1 MSNANYVGRVG
12 GLAVALGVGFAI
24 ASTPGTAWA
33 DDAANPGATS
43 APAQNAAPDAAG
55 TKKPGAKA
63 GKTKRPPG
71 KAGSEKQRA
80 NKPEPAAADGPAK
93 TQTTAKTVTGS
104 TKKPAPRAIQADV
117 ETTPVPS
124 PRTVAATAVTTSAVT
139 STPTATS
146 TPAATNGAV
155 SLMSASTLDSSAT
168 GGPAAPDFSPVAA
181 VLAAW
186 GTRPRVETQT
196 KAAAVTSTSQPVA
209 ATAAQPVVATAAQP
223 VPTAA
228 QPVPTAATT
237 TVPSPWLNYSKSI
250 SVGTNPTAEVM
261 GADGRLYVANT
272 GSNTVSVIN
281 TTTGKRIDAN
291 PSWFSQDISV
301 GTAPSALALSPDGTR
316 LYVANSGSGTVSVI
330 NTVGYKR
337 IDANPSTTS
346 KDITVGTTPS
356 ALTVGADGR
365 IYVAN
370 KGSNSVSVID
380 PTTYSVTGTVGVGTQ
395 PTALALGTGKV
406 YVANQGSST
415 VSVIDTSTL
424 GVTSVAVGTP
434 PSALALGTGGKLY
447 VASQTGG
454 TLSTIDTATNTVT
467 PGAITVGPSPSSV
480 AVSADGSVAYVA
492 NGNDTVSVINTTTS
506 AVVSTVRFD
515 TDATGA
521 HAVAVAPGGAVYVT
535 DATDRTVRVLVQPSL
550 IATSVTK
557 IGSVGVSGVGSTLLS
572 NDGTRALVITG
583 PSPISTTS
591 TTRVAVIDT
600 ATGKQVGSTVS
611 IAGKPVV
618 PAFSADGTRVVITAA
633 GPTATQLAVIDL
645 ATGKQ
650 TGTTLTLPG
659 AVGVQ
664 LLSAD
669 GSRAL
674 TTTYGSGTTQVAV
687 LNTLTGAQ
695 TGTTVSVTGNQLE
708 APVLNADRTRALI
721 TTSRPIWETPDTTR
735 VAVLDTTIGTQLG
748 TTVEIAG
755 NELAPP
761 VLNADGS
768 RAAITNQIGD
778 FASGYTTQATVINVA
793 TGAQIGTT
801 QALEGEGISY
811 GAPMFNAAGNRVV
824 FMARTE
830 GPVNTF
836 TTRLTVLDTATGAP
850 VGTGLVVDGD
860 GARELSADRTHI
872 LVTTTSTD
880 PVTEVTTTNL
890 ATVDLATGNQV
901 GDVTLPGA
909 WHSLLMTPDGSRAV
923 TIAGNNTGT
932 QVAVIDTLTGAQTG
946 TTLNL
951 AGEEFGSRLI
961 SVDGSRALIVTNVY
975 NGATSVNTARLTVLD
990 TTTGTQVGSTV
1001 ALIGFLNGVQYSP
1014 DTDRVV
1020 AMTIS
1025 SNFNTTG
1032 VPTSQV
1038 AVLDTTTGFQVGNT
1052 LTLKPD
1058 NGYLVLSAGGTRAV
1072 VSTGSQFVVINTA
1085 NGTQVGGALTGVGS
1099 NPLLTADGSRALTT
1113 AVSYNFWTRTYTTTA
1128 RVLKIV

>member
-1 MSNANYVGRVG
+1 MSNATYVGRVG

-43 APAQNAAPDAAG
+43 APAQNAAPETAG
-55 TKKPGAKA
+55 TTKPAAKA
-63 GKTKRPPG
+63 GKNKRPPG
-71 KAGSEKQRA
+71 KASSEKQRA
-80 NKPEPAAADGPAK
+80 TKPAPTAADSPAK

-104 TKKPAPRAIQADV
+104 TKKPTPRALKGDV
-117 ETTPVPS
+117 ETTSAPA
-124 PRTVAATAVTTSAVT
+124 PRAVAATAVATSAVT
-139 STPTATS
+139 PSVTATPTGTS
-146 TPAATNGAV
+146 GAV
-155 SLMSASTLDSSAT
+155 SVMSAATLDSSAS
-168 GGPAAPDFSPVAA
+168 GGPVAPGFAPVAA

-186 GTRPRVETQT
+186 GTRTRIEAPT
-196 KAAAVTSTSQPVA
+196 KPAAVTSTSQPVA
-209 ATAAQPVVATAAQP
+209 ATAAQPVVATAA
-223 VPTAA
+223 TAA

-237 TVPSPWLNYSKSI
+237 NVPAPWLNYSKSI
-250 SVGTNPTAEVM
+250 SVGTNPGAEVV
-261 GADGRLYVANT
+261 GGDGRLYVANT

-301 GTAPSALALSPDGTR
+301 GTAPTALALSPDGTR

-337 IDANPSTTS
+337 IDADPSTSS
-346 KDITVGTTPS
+346 KDITVGTAPS
-356 ALTVGADGR
+356 ALTVGGDGR
-365 IYVAN
+365 LYVAN
-370 KGSNSVSVID
+370 KGSGTVSVVD
-380 PTTYSVTGTVGVGTQ
+380 PTTYSVTDTVGVGSQ
-395 PTALALGTGKV
+395 PTALAVGVGKV
-406 YVANQGSST
+406 YVANQGSNT

-424 GVTSVAVGTP
+424 GVTGI
-434 PSALALGTGGKLY
+434 ALGTAPTALAIGTGGELY
-447 VASQTGG
+447 VASQNG
-454 TLSTIDTATNTVT
+454 TLSTIDTATDTVL
-467 PGAITVGPSPSSV
+467 PGAIAVGPAPSSV
-480 AVSADGSVAYVA
+480 AVSADGSIAYVA
-492 NGNDTVSVINTTTS
+492 NGNDTVSVINTATS

-515 TDATGA
+515 TDAAGG
-521 HAVAVAPGGAVYVT
+521 HAVAVVPSGAVYVT

-557 IGSVGVSGVGSTLLS
+557 IGSVGVSGVGSTLLN
-572 NDGTRALVITG
+572 NDGTRALVVTG

-618 PAFSADGTRVVITAA
+618 PTFSADGTRAVITAA
-633 GPTATQLAVIDL
+633 GTTATQLAVIDL
-645 ATGKQ
+645 TTGKQ

-664 LLSAD
+664 LLAAD

-687 LNTLTGAQ
+687 IDTLTGTQ
-695 TGTTVSVTGNQLE
+695 TGTTVSVTGNSLE
-708 APVLNADRTRALI
+708 APVLTADRTRALI

-735 VAVLDTTIGTQLG
+735 VAVLDTTTGTQLG

-761 VLNADGS
+761 VLNADGT

-778 FASGYTTQATVINVA
+778 FASGYTTQATVIDVA
-793 TGAQIGTT
+793 TGAQVGTT
-801 QALEGEGISY
+801 QGLQGEGISY
-811 GAPMFNAAGNRVV
+811 GAPVFNAAGNRVV
-824 FMARTE
+824 FLARTE

-836 TTRLTVLDTATGAP
+836 TTRLAVLDAATGAP
-850 VGTGLVVDGD
+850 VGTGVVVDGD
-860 GARELSADRTHI
+860 GARELSADRTRMVI
-872 LVTTTSTD
+872 TATSTD
-880 PVTEVTTTNL
+880 PVTQVTTTKL
-890 ATVDLATGNQV
+890 ATVDLATGNQI
-901 GDVTLPGA
+901 GDVTLPGT
-909 WHSLLMTPDGSRAV
+909 WHSLLMTPDGGRAV
-923 TIAGNNTGT
+923 TIAGDNAGT
-932 QVAVIDTLTGAQTG
+932 HVAVINTLTGAQTG

-961 SVDGSRALIVTNVY
+961 SVDGSRALITTSVY
-975 NGATSVNTARLTVLD
+975 NGATSVNSERLTVLD
-990 TTTGTQVGSTV
+990 TTTGAQIGNTV
-1001 ALIGFLNGVQYSP
+1001 TLTGFLNGGVQYSA
-1014 DTDRVV
+1014 DTGRAV

-1038 AVLDTTTGFQVGNT
+1038 AVIDTTTGFQLGST

-1058 NGYLVLSAGGTRAV
+1058 NGYLVLSGGGTRAV
-1072 VSTGSQFVVINTA
+1072 VSTGSQLVVINTA
-1085 NGTQVGGALTGVGS
+1085 NGTQVGSALTGVGS

-1113 AVSYNFWTRTYTTTA
+1113 GISYNIWTRTYTTTA

>member
-1 MSNANYVGRVG
+1 MDNAKHVGRVG
-12 GLAVALGVGFAI
+12 GLAVALGVGLAI

-33 DDAANPGATS
+33 DDANAGATS
-43 APAQNAAPDAAG
+43 APAQNAAPEAA
-55 TKKPGAKA
+55 GAKA
-63 GKTKRPPG
+63 GKTKHTPG
-71 KAGSEKQRA
+71 KSSSAKQRGK
-80 NKPEPAAADGPAK
+80 KPEPTAAEDPAK
-93 TQTTAKTVTGS
+93 PQATAVTVTGS
-104 TKKPAPRAIQADV
+104 TTKAVASTLKADV
-117 ETTPVPS
+117 KPTPS
-124 PRTVAATAVTTSAVT
+124 PKPVAATAVATSAVTPAVT
-139 STPTATS
+139 STPAV
-146 TPAATNGAV
+146 TNGAV

-168 GGPAAPDFSPVAA
+168 GGPVTPDFSPVAA

-186 GTRPRVETQT
+186 GTRTRVESQT
-196 KAAAVTSTSQPVA
+196 KPAAVISTSEPVA
-209 ATAAQPVVATAAQP
+209 ATAVQPV

-237 TVPSPWLNYSKSI
+237 NVPSPWLNYSKSI
-250 SVGTNPTAEVM
+250 SVGTNPTAEVV

-281 TTTGKRIDAN
+281 TVTGKRIDAN

-301 GTAPSALALSPDGTR
+301 GTAPTALALSPDGAR

-330 NTVGYKR
+330 NTTGYTR
-337 IDANPSTTS
+337 VDANPSTTS
-346 KDITVGTTPS
+346 KDITVGTAPS
-356 ALTVGADGR
+356 ALAVGADGR
-365 IYVAN
+365 LYVAN
-370 KGSNSVSVID
+370 KGSDSVSVVD
-380 PTTYSVTGTVGVGTQ
+380 PTTFGVTDTIGVGDQ
-395 PTALALGTGKV
+395 PTALALGTGKA
-406 YVANQGSST
+406 YVANQGSNAI
-415 VSVIDTSTL
+415 SVIDTSTL
-424 GVTSVAVGTP
+424 GVTGVAVGSSPT
-434 PSALALGTGGKLY
+434 ALALGAGGKLH
-447 VASQTGG
+447 VASQDG
-454 TLSTIDTATNTVT
+454 TLSTIDTATNSVL
-467 PGAITVGPSPSSV
+467 PGAIAVGPSPSSV

-492 NGNDTVSVINTTTS
+492 NGNDTVSVINTATS

-515 TDATGA
+515 TDATGG
-521 HAVAVAPGGAVYVT
+521 HAVAVAPNGAVYVT

-572 NDGTRALVITG
+572 NDGTRALVVTG

-618 PAFSADGTRVVITAA
+618 PTFSADGTRAVITAT
-633 GPTATQLAVIDL
+633 GTTATQLAVLDL

-687 LNTLTGAQ
+687 INTLTGAQ
-695 TGTTVSVTGNQLE
+695 TGATVSVTGSNLE

-721 TTSRPIWETPDTTR
+721 TTSRPIWEAADTTR
-735 VAVLDTTIGTQLG
+735 VAVLDTTTGTQLG

-768 RAAITNQIGD
+768 HAAITNQIGD
-778 FASGYTTQATVINVA
+778 FASGYTTQATVLNLA
-793 TGAQIGTT
+793 TGAQVGTT
-801 QALEGEGISY
+801 QGLEGEGVSF
-811 GAPMFNAAGNRVV
+811 GAPVFNAAGNRVV

-830 GPVNTF
+830 GPVNSF
-836 TTRLTVLDTATGAP
+836 TTRLAVIDAVTGAP
-850 VGTGLVVDGD
+850 VGSGVAVAGD
-860 GARELSADRTHI
+860 GARDVSADRTRI
-872 LVTTTSTD
+872 LITATSTD
-880 PVTEVTTTNL
+880 PVTQVVSTKL

-901 GDVTLPGA
+901 GDVMLPGT

-946 TTLNL
+946 ITLNL

-990 TTTGTQVGSTV
+990 TTTGAQVGNTRT
-1001 ALIGFLNGVQYSP
+1001 LTGFLNGGVQYSA
-1014 DTDRVV
+1014 DTGRAV
-1020 AMTIS
+1020 ALTIS

-1032 VPTSQV
+1032 VATSQV
-1038 AVLDTTTGFQVGNT
+1038 AVIDTTTGFQLGST

-1058 NGYLVLSAGGTRAV
+1058 NGYLVVSGGGTRAV
-1072 VSTGSQFVVINTA
+1072 VNTGSQFVVINTT

-1113 AVSYNFWTRTYTTTA
+1113 GVSYNIWTRTYTTTT

>member
-1 MSNANYVGRVG
+1 MN
-12 GLAVALGVGFAI
+12 F
-24 ASTPGTAWA
+24 
-33 DDAANPGATS
+33 D
-43 APAQNAAPDAAG
+43 
-55 TKKPGAKA
+55 
-63 GKTKRPPG
+63 
-71 KAGSEKQRA
+71 
-80 NKPEPAAADGPAK
+80 
-93 TQTTAKTVTGS
+93 
-104 TKKPAPRAIQADV
+104 
-117 ETTPVPS
+117 
-124 PRTVAATAVTTSAVT
+124 
-139 STPTATS
+139 
-146 TPAATNGAV
+146 
-155 SLMSASTLDSSAT
+155 
-168 GGPAAPDFSPVAA
+168 
-181 VLAAW
+181 
-186 GTRPRVETQT
+186 
-196 KAAAVTSTSQPVA
+196 TSQIRA
-209 ATAAQPVVATAAQP
+209 
-223 VPTAA
+223 
-228 QPVPTAATT
+228 
-237 TVPSPWLNYSKSI
+237 
-250 SVGTNPTAEVM
+250 
-261 GADGRLYVANT
+261 
-272 GSNTVSVIN
+272 
-281 TTTGKRIDAN
+281 KRQR
-291 PSWFSQDISV
+291 S
-301 GTAPSALALSPDGTR
+301 
-316 LYVANSGSGTVSVI
+316 
-330 NTVGYKR
+330 
-337 IDANPSTTS
+337 
-346 KDITVGTTPS
+346 
-356 ALTVGADGR
+356 
-365 IYVAN
+365 
-370 KGSNSVSVID
+370 
-380 PTTYSVTGTVGVGTQ
+380 
-395 PTALALGTGKV
+395 
-406 YVANQGSST
+406 
-415 VSVIDTSTL
+415 
-424 GVTSVAVGTP
+424 
-434 PSALALGTGGKLY
+434 LY

-454 TLSTIDTATNTVT
+454 TLSTIDTATNTVM
-467 PGAITVGPSPSSV
+467 PGAVTVGPAPGSV

-492 NGNDTVSVINTTTS
+492 NGNDTVSVINTATS

-521 HAVAVAPGGAVYVT
+521 HAVAVAPSGAVYVT

-633 GPTATQLAVIDL
+633 GTTATQLAVIDL

-687 LNTLTGAQ
+687 LDTLTGAQ

-735 VAVLDTTIGTQLG
+735 VAVLDTTTGTQLG

-755 NELAPP
+755 NEVAPP
-761 VLNADGS
+761 ALNTDGS
-768 RAAITNQIGD
+768 RAAISTQIGD

-793 TGAQIGTT
+793 TGAQIGST
-801 QALEGEGISY
+801 QGLEGQAVY
-811 GAPMFNAAGNRVV
+811 GAPVFNATGDRVV

-830 GPVNTF
+830 GPVGTF
-836 TTRLTVLDTATGAP
+836 TTRLTVLDAATGAP
-850 VGTGLVVDGD
+850 VGAGLVVDGD
-860 GARELSADRTHI
+860 GARELSADRTRMVI
-872 LVTTTSTD
+872 TATSTD
-880 PVTEVTTTNL
+880 PVTQVVTTKL

-901 GDVTLPGA
+901 GDVALPGT
-909 WHSLLMTPDGSRAV
+909 WRSMLMTPDGGRAV
-923 TIAGNNTGT
+923 IIGATTLT
-932 QVAVIDTLTGAQTG
+932 HVAVIDTLTGAQTG
-946 TTLNL
+946 TTLDF
-951 AGEEFGSRLI
+951 AGEEFGSRVI
-961 SVDGSRALIVTNVY
+961 SADGSRVLIVTNVY

-990 TTTGTQVGSTV
+990 TTTGAQVGNTL
-1001 ALIGFLNGVQYSP
+1001 ALTGFLNGVQYSP

-1038 AVLDTTTGFQVGNT
+1038 AVLDTTTGLQLGST

-1072 VSTGSQFVVINTA
+1072 VSTGSQFVVINTT

-1113 AVSYNFWTRTYTTTA
+1113 GVSYNFWTRTYTTTA

>member
-1 MSNANYVGRVG
+1 M
-12 GLAVALGVGFAI
+12 
-24 ASTPGTAWA
+24 
-33 DDAANPGATS
+33 
-43 APAQNAAPDAAG
+43 
-55 TKKPGAKA
+55 
-63 GKTKRPPG
+63 
-71 KAGSEKQRA
+71 
-80 NKPEPAAADGPAK
+80 
-93 TQTTAKTVTGS
+93 
-104 TKKPAPRAIQADV
+104 
-117 ETTPVPS
+117 
-124 PRTVAATAVTTSAVT
+124 
-139 STPTATS
+139 
-146 TPAATNGAV
+146 
-155 SLMSASTLDSSAT
+155 
-168 GGPAAPDFSPVAA
+168 
-181 VLAAW
+181 
-186 GTRPRVETQT
+186 
-196 KAAAVTSTSQPVA
+196 
-209 ATAAQPVVATAAQP
+209 
-223 VPTAA
+223 
-228 QPVPTAATT
+228 
-237 TVPSPWLNYSKSI
+237 
-250 SVGTNPTAEVM
+250 GTNPTAEVM

-395 PTALALGTGKV
+395 PTALALGTGKA

-521 HAVAVAPGGAVYVT
+521 HAVAVAPSGAVYVT

-572 NDGTRALVITG
+572 NDGTRTLVITG

-1001 ALIGFLNGVQYSP
+1001 ALTGFLNGGVQYSA
-1014 DTDRVV
+1014 DTGRAV
-1020 AMTIS
+1020 AVTTS

-1032 VPTSQV
+1032 VPTTQV
-1038 AVLDTTTGFQVGNT
+1038 AVIDTTTGFQAGSTIN
-1052 LTLKPD
+1052 LKLE
-1058 NGYLVLSAGGTRAV
+1058 NGYAVLSGGGNRAV
-1072 VSTGSQFVVINTA
+1072 VSAGSQLVVINTA
-1085 NGTQVGGALTGVGS
+1085 NGTQVGGALTGIGS
-1099 NPLLTADGSRALTT
+1099 SPLLTGDGSRALTT
-1113 AVSYNFWTRTYTTTA
+1113 AVSYNFWTRTYTTTS

>member
-1 MSNANYVGRVG
+1 MN
-12 GLAVALGVGFAI
+12 F
-24 ASTPGTAWA
+24 
-33 DDAANPGATS
+33 D
-43 APAQNAAPDAAG
+43 
-55 TKKPGAKA
+55 
-63 GKTKRPPG
+63 
-71 KAGSEKQRA
+71 
-80 NKPEPAAADGPAK
+80 
-93 TQTTAKTVTGS
+93 
-104 TKKPAPRAIQADV
+104 
-117 ETTPVPS
+117 
-124 PRTVAATAVTTSAVT
+124 
-139 STPTATS
+139 
-146 TPAATNGAV
+146 
-155 SLMSASTLDSSAT
+155 
-168 GGPAAPDFSPVAA
+168 
-181 VLAAW
+181 
-186 GTRPRVETQT
+186 
-196 KAAAVTSTSQPVA
+196 TSQIRA
-209 ATAAQPVVATAAQP
+209 
-223 VPTAA
+223 
-228 QPVPTAATT
+228 
-237 TVPSPWLNYSKSI
+237 
-250 SVGTNPTAEVM
+250 
-261 GADGRLYVANT
+261 
-272 GSNTVSVIN
+272 
-281 TTTGKRIDAN
+281 KRQR
-291 PSWFSQDISV
+291 S
-301 GTAPSALALSPDGTR
+301 
-316 LYVANSGSGTVSVI
+316 
-330 NTVGYKR
+330 
-337 IDANPSTTS
+337 
-346 KDITVGTTPS
+346 
-356 ALTVGADGR
+356 
-365 IYVAN
+365 
-370 KGSNSVSVID
+370 
-380 PTTYSVTGTVGVGTQ
+380 
-395 PTALALGTGKV
+395 
-406 YVANQGSST
+406 
-415 VSVIDTSTL
+415 
-424 GVTSVAVGTP
+424 
-434 PSALALGTGGKLY
+434 LY

-454 TLSTIDTATNTVT
+454 TLSTIDTATNTVM
-467 PGAITVGPSPSSV
+467 PGAVTVGPAPGSV

-492 NGNDTVSVINTTTS
+492 NGNDTVSVINTATS

-521 HAVAVAPGGAVYVT
+521 HAVAVAPSGAVYVT

-633 GPTATQLAVIDL
+633 GTTATQLAVIDL

-687 LNTLTGAQ
+687 LDTLTGAQ

-735 VAVLDTTIGTQLG
+735 VAVLDTTTGTQLG

-755 NELAPP
+755 NEVAPP
-761 VLNADGS
+761 ALNADGS

-801 QALEGEGISY
+801 QGLEGQAVY
-811 GAPMFNAAGNRVV
+811 GAPVFNATGDRVV

-830 GPVNTF
+830 GPVGTF
-836 TTRLTVLDTATGAP
+836 TTRLTVLDAATGAP
-850 VGTGLVVDGD
+850 VGAGLVVDGD
-860 GARELSADRTHI
+860 GARELSADRTRMVI
-872 LVTTTSTD
+872 TATSTD
-880 PVTEVTTTNL
+880 PVTQVVTTKL

-901 GDVTLPGA
+901 GDVALPGT
-909 WHSLLMTPDGSRAV
+909 WRSMLMTPDGGRAV
-923 TIAGNNTGT
+923 IIGATTLT
-932 QVAVIDTLTGAQTG
+932 HVAVIDTLTGAQTG
-946 TTLNL
+946 TTLDF
-951 AGEEFGSRLI
+951 AGEEFGSRVI
-961 SVDGSRALIVTNVY
+961 SADGSRVLIVTNVY

-990 TTTGTQVGSTV
+990 TTTGAQVGNTL
-1001 ALIGFLNGVQYSP
+1001 ALTGFLNGVQYSP

-1038 AVLDTTTGFQVGNT
+1038 AVLDTTTGLQLGST

-1072 VSTGSQFVVINTA
+1072 VSTGSQFVVINTT

-1113 AVSYNFWTRTYTTTA
+1113 GVSYNFWTRTYTTTA

>member
-1 MSNANYVGRVG
+1 MSNATYVGRVG

-43 APAQNAAPDAAG
+43 APAQNAAPETAG
-55 TKKPGAKA
+55 ATKPGAKA
-63 GKTKRPPG
+63 GKNKRPPG
-71 KAGSEKQRA
+71 KASSEKQRA
-80 NKPEPAAADGPAK
+80 TKPAPTAADSPAK

-104 TKKPAPRAIQADV
+104 TKKPAPHALKADV
-117 ETTPVPS
+117 ETTSGPA
-124 PRTVAATAVTTSAVT
+124 PRAVAATAVATSAMTASVT
-139 STPTATS
+139 ATPTGTS
-146 TPAATNGAV
+146 GAV
-155 SLMSASTLDSSAT
+155 SVTSAATLDSSAT
-168 GGPAAPDFSPVAA
+168 GGPVAPGFAPVAA

-186 GTRPRVETQT
+186 GTRTRIEAQT
-196 KAAAVTSTSQPVA
+196 KPAAVTSTSQPVA

-228 QPVPTAATT
+228 TT
-237 TVPSPWLNYSKSI
+237 NVPSPWLNYSKSI
-250 SVGTNPTAEVM
+250 SVGTNPGAEVM

-337 IDANPSTTS
+337 IDANPSTSS

-370 KGSNSVSVID
+370 KGSGTVSVVD
-380 PTTYSVTGTVGVGTQ
+380 PTTYTVTDTIGVGSQ

-406 YVANQGSST
+406 YVADQGSNT

-424 GVTSVAVGTP
+424 GVTSITLGTSP
-434 PSALALGTGGKLY
+434 TALALGTGGKLY
-447 VASQTGG
+447 VAGQNS
-454 TLSTIDTATNTVT
+454 TLSTIDTATGTVL
-467 PGAITVGPSPSSV
+467 PGAVAVGPAPSSV
-480 AVSADGSVAYVA
+480 AVSADGSIAYVA
-492 NGNDTVSVINTTTS
+492 NVNDTVSVVNTATS

-515 TDATGA
+515 TDAAGG

-535 DATDRTVRVLVQPSL
+535 DATDRTVRVLVPPSL

-572 NDGTRALVITG
+572 TDGTRALVITG

-633 GPTATQLAVIDL
+633 GTTATQLAVIDL

-687 LNTLTGAQ
+687 LDTLTGAQ

-735 VAVLDTTIGTQLG
+735 VAVLDTTTGTQLG

-801 QALEGEGISY
+801 QGLEGEGISY

-830 GPVNTF
+830 GPVGTF
-836 TTRLTVLDTATGAP
+836 TTRLTVLDAATGAP
-850 VGTGLVVDGD
+850 VGAGLVVDGD
-860 GARELSADRTHI
+860 GARELSADRTRMVI
-872 LVTTTSTD
+872 TATSTD
-880 PVTEVTTTNL
+880 PVTQVVTTKL

-901 GDVTLPGA
+901 GDVALPGT
-909 WHSLLMTPDGSRAV
+909 WRSMLMTPDGGRAV
-923 TIAGNNTGT
+923 IIGATTLT
-932 QVAVIDTLTGAQTG
+932 HVAVIDTLTGAQTG
-946 TTLNL
+946 TTLDF
-951 AGEEFGSRLI
+951 AGEEFGSRVI
-961 SVDGSRALIVTNVY
+961 SADGSRVLIVTNVY

-990 TTTGTQVGSTV
+990 TTTGAQVGNT
-1001 ALIGFLNGVQYSP
+1001 LTLTGFLNGVQYSP

-1038 AVLDTTTGFQVGNT
+1038 AVLDTTTGLQLGST

-1072 VSTGSQFVVINTA
+1072 VSTGSQFVVINTT

-1113 AVSYNFWTRTYTTTA
+1113 GVSYNFWTRTYTTTA

>member
-1 MSNANYVGRVG
+1 MDNAKYVGRVG

-33 DDAANPGATS
+33 DDAGNAGATS
-43 APAQNAAPDAAG
+43 APAQNAAPEAPGA
-55 TKKPGAKA
+55 KKPGAKA
-63 GKTKRPPG
+63 GKSKRSPG
-71 KAGSEKQRA
+71 KSSGEKPHA
-80 NKPEPAAADGPAK
+80 TKPEPAADGPAK

-104 TKKPAPRAIQADV
+104 AKKPAPRALNADV
-117 ETTPVPS
+117 ETTPAAT
-124 PRTVAATAVTTSAVT
+124 PRSVAATAVATSAVTPSVT
-139 STPTATS
+139 STPTV
-146 TPAATNGAV
+146 TNSAV
-155 SLMSASTLDSSAT
+155 SVMAAPALDSAAT
-168 GGPAAPDFSPVAA
+168 GGPVTPDFSPVAA

-186 GTRPRVETQT
+186 GSRTRVESQT
-196 KAAAVTSTSQPVA
+196 KPAALTSTSQPVA

-228 QPVPTAATT
+228 TT
-237 TVPSPWLNYSKSI
+237 NVPSPWLNYSKSV
-250 SVGTNPTAEVM
+250 SVGTNPTAEVV

-281 TTTGKRIDAN
+281 TLTGKRIDAN

-301 GTAPSALALSPDGTR
+301 GAAPSALALSPDGTR
-316 LYVANSGSGTVSVI
+316 LYVANSSGTVSVI
-330 NTVGYKR
+330 NTTGYKR
-337 IDANPSTTS
+337 IDANPSTSS
-346 KDITVGTTPS
+346 KDITVGATPS
-356 ALTVGADGR
+356 ALAVGGDGR
-365 IYVAN
+365 LYVAN
-370 KGSNSVSVID
+370 KGSNTVSVVD
-380 PTTYSVTGTVGVGTQ
+380 PTTYGVTNTIGVGDQ
-395 PTALALGTGKV
+395 PTALALGTSKV
-406 YVANQGSST
+406 YVANAGSSNT
-415 VSVIDTSTL
+415 ISVIDTSTL
-424 GVTSVAVGTP
+424 GVTSIAVGTP
-434 PSALALGTGGKLY
+434 PSALALGAGGKLY
-447 VASQTGG
+447 VASQNS
-454 TLSTIDTATNTVT
+454 TLSTIDTATNTVL
-467 PGAITVGPSPSSV
+467 PGAITVGPSPNSV

-492 NGNDTVSVINTTTS
+492 NANDTVSVINTAT
-506 AVVSTVRFD
+506 AAIVSTVRFD
-515 TDATGA
+515 TDATGG

-535 DATDRTVRVLVQPSL
+535 DATDRTVRVLVPPSL
-550 IATSVTK
+550 IAASVTK

-572 NDGTRALVITG
+572 NDGTRALVVTG

-633 GPTATQLAVIDL
+633 GTTSTQLAVIDL

-650 TGTTLTLPG
+650 AGTTLTLPG

-674 TTTYGSGTTQVAV
+674 TTTYSSGATQVAV

-695 TGTTVSVTGNQLE
+695 TGTTVSVTGNRLE
-708 APVLNADRTRALI
+708 SPVLNADRTRALI
-721 TTSRPIWETPDTTR
+721 TTSRPIWEAPDTTR
-735 VAVLDTTIGTQLG
+735 VAVIDTTTGTQLG

-778 FASGYTTQATVINVA
+778 FASGYTTQATLLNVA
-793 TGAQIGTT
+793 TGAQVGTT
-801 QALEGEGISY
+801 QGLEGEGISY

-830 GPVNTF
+830 DPVSTF
-836 TTRLTVLDTATGAP
+836 TTRLAVLDAATGAP
-850 VGTGLVVDGD
+850 VGTGVVVDGD
-860 GARELSADRTHI
+860 GSRELSADRTRI
-872 LVTTTSTD
+872 VITATQKD
-880 PVTEVTTTNL
+880 PVTEVVTTKL
-890 ATVDLATGNQV
+890 ATVDLATGNQI
-901 GDVTLPGA
+901 GDVTLPGT
-909 WHSLLMTPDGSRAV
+909 WHSLLMTPDGGRAV
-923 TIAGNNTGT
+923 TISGDNAATR
-932 QVAVIDTLTGAQTG
+932 VAVIDTLTGAQTG

-990 TTTGTQVGSTV
+990 TTTGAQLGNTV
-1001 ALIGFLNGVQYSP
+1001 ALTGFLNGGVQYSA
-1014 DTDRVV
+1014 DTGRAV
-1020 AMTIS
+1020 AVTTS

-1032 VPTSQV
+1032 VPTTQV
-1038 AVLDTTTGFQVGNT
+1038 AVIDTTTGLQAGSTIN
-1052 LTLKPD
+1052 LKLE
-1058 NGYLVLSAGGTRAV
+1058 NGYAVLSGGGNRAV
-1072 VSTGSQFVVINTA
+1072 ISAGSQLVVINTA
-1085 NGTQVGGALTGVGS
+1085 NGAQVGGALTGMGS
-1099 NPLLTADGSRALTT
+1099 SPVLTADGSRALTT
-1113 AVSYNFWTRTYTTTA
+1113 GISYNFWTRTYTTTA

>member
-1 MSNANYVGRVG
+1 MNNATYVGRVG

-43 APAQNAAPDAAG
+43 APAQSAAPQAAG
-55 TKKPGAKA
+55 ATKPGAKA
-63 GKTKRPPG
+63 GKNRRLPG
-71 KAGSEKQRA
+71 KASSEKQRA
-80 NKPEPAAADGPAK
+80 TKPAPTAADSPAK
-93 TQTTAKTVTGS
+93 TQATAKTVTGS
-104 TKKPAPRAIQADV
+104 TKKPTPSALRADV
-117 ETTPVPS
+117 ETTSAPA
-124 PRTVAATAVTTSAVT
+124 PRAVAATAVATSAVAPSVT
-139 STPTATS
+139 STPTGTS
-146 TPAATNGAV
+146 GAV
-155 SLMSASTLDSSAT
+155 SVMSAATLDSSAS
-168 GGPAAPDFSPVAA
+168 GGPAPDFSPVAA
-181 VLAAW
+181 ALAAW
-186 GTRPRVETQT
+186 GTRTRIEAQT
-196 KAAAVTSTSQPVA
+196 KPAAVTSTSQPVA

-228 QPVPTAATT
+228 TT
-237 TVPSPWLNYSKSI
+237 NVPSPWLNYSKSI
-250 SVGTNPTAEVM
+250 SVGTNPGAEVM

-337 IDANPSTTS
+337 IDANPSTSS

-370 KGSNSVSVID
+370 KGSGTVSVVD
-380 PTTYSVTGTVGVGTQ
+380 PTNYTVTDTIGVGSQ

-406 YVANQGSST
+406 YVADQGSNT
-415 VSVIDTSTL
+415 VSMIDTSTL
-424 GVTSVAVGTP
+424 GVTGIAVGTSP
-434 PSALALGTGGKLY
+434 TALALGAGGKLY
-447 VASQTGG
+447 VAGQNS
-454 TLSTIDTATNTVT
+454 TLSTIDTATGTVL
-467 PGAITVGPSPSSV
+467 PGAVAVGPAPSSV
-480 AVSADGSVAYVA
+480 AVSADGSIAYVA
-492 NGNDTVSVINTTTS
+492 NGNDTVSVINTATS

-515 TDATGA
+515 TDAAGG

-535 DATDRTVRVLVQPSL
+535 DATDRTVRVLVPPSL

-572 NDGTRALVITG
+572 TDGTRALVITG

-618 PAFSADGTRVVITAA
+618 PAFSADGTRAVITAA
-633 GPTATQLAVIDL
+633 GTTTTQLAVIDL

-687 LNTLTGAQ
+687 INTLTGAQ
-695 TGTTVSVTGNQLE
+695 TGTTVSVTGNSLE
-708 APVLNADRTRALI
+708 APVLTADRTRALI
-721 TTSRPIWETPDTTR
+721 TTSRPIWEAPDTTR
-735 VAVLDTTIGTQLG
+735 VAVLDTTTGTQLG

-778 FASGYTTQATVINVA
+778 FASGYTTRATVINVA
-793 TGAQIGTT
+793 TGAQVGATADLDGT
-801 QALEGEGISY
+801 GISY
-811 GAPMFNAAGNRVV
+811 GAPVFNAAGNRVV

-836 TTRLTVLDTATGAP
+836 TTRLAVLDAATGAP
-850 VGTGLVVDGD
+850 VGTGLVVAGD
-860 GARELSADRTHI
+860 GARELSADRTRMVI
-872 LVTTTSTD
+872 TAASTD
-880 PVTEVTTTNL
+880 PVTQVTTTKL
-890 ATVDLATGNQV
+890 ATVDLATGNQI
-901 GDVTLPGA
+901 GDVTLPGT
-909 WHSLLMTPDGSRAV
+909 WRTLLMTPDGSRAV
-923 TIAGNNTGT
+923 TIAGDNAGT
-932 QVAVIDTLTGAQTG
+932 HVAVIDTLTGAQTG

-961 SVDGSRALIVTNVY
+961 SVDGSRALITTSVY
-975 NGATSVNTARLTVLD
+975 NGATSVNSERLTVLD
-990 TTTGTQVGSTV
+990 TTTGSQIGNTV
-1001 ALIGFLNGVQYSP
+1001 TLIGFLNGVQYSP
-1014 DTDRVV
+1014 DTKRVV

-1038 AVLDTTTGFQVGNT
+1038 AVLDTLTGLQVGST

-1058 NGYLVLSAGGTRAV
+1058 NGYLVLSGGGTRAV
-1072 VSTGSQFVVINTA
+1072 VSTGSQLVVINTA
-1085 NGTQVGGALTGVGS
+1085 NGAQVGSALTGVGS

-1113 AVSYNFWTRTYTTTA
+1113 GISYNAWTRTYTTTA

>member
-1 MSNANYVGRVG
+1 MN
-12 GLAVALGVGFAI
+12 F
-24 ASTPGTAWA
+24 
-33 DDAANPGATS
+33 D
-43 APAQNAAPDAAG
+43 
-55 TKKPGAKA
+55 
-63 GKTKRPPG
+63 
-71 KAGSEKQRA
+71 
-80 NKPEPAAADGPAK
+80 
-93 TQTTAKTVTGS
+93 
-104 TKKPAPRAIQADV
+104 
-117 ETTPVPS
+117 
-124 PRTVAATAVTTSAVT
+124 
-139 STPTATS
+139 
-146 TPAATNGAV
+146 
-155 SLMSASTLDSSAT
+155 
-168 GGPAAPDFSPVAA
+168 
-181 VLAAW
+181 
-186 GTRPRVETQT
+186 
-196 KAAAVTSTSQPVA
+196 TSQIRA
-209 ATAAQPVVATAAQP
+209 
-223 VPTAA
+223 
-228 QPVPTAATT
+228 
-237 TVPSPWLNYSKSI
+237 
-250 SVGTNPTAEVM
+250 
-261 GADGRLYVANT
+261 
-272 GSNTVSVIN
+272 
-281 TTTGKRIDAN
+281 KRQR
-291 PSWFSQDISV
+291 S
-301 GTAPSALALSPDGTR
+301 
-316 LYVANSGSGTVSVI
+316 
-330 NTVGYKR
+330 
-337 IDANPSTTS
+337 
-346 KDITVGTTPS
+346 
-356 ALTVGADGR
+356 
-365 IYVAN
+365 
-370 KGSNSVSVID
+370 
-380 PTTYSVTGTVGVGTQ
+380 
-395 PTALALGTGKV
+395 
-406 YVANQGSST
+406 
-415 VSVIDTSTL
+415 
-424 GVTSVAVGTP
+424 
-434 PSALALGTGGKLY
+434 LY

-454 TLSTIDTATNTVT
+454 TLSTIDTATNTVM
-467 PGAITVGPSPSSV
+467 PGAVTVGPAPGSV

-492 NGNDTVSVINTTTS
+492 NGNDTVSVINTATS

-521 HAVAVAPGGAVYVT
+521 HAVAVAPSGAVYVT

-633 GPTATQLAVIDL
+633 GTTATQLAVIDL

-687 LNTLTGAQ
+687 LDTLTGAQ

-735 VAVLDTTIGTQLG
+735 VAVLDTTTGTQLG

-755 NELAPP
+755 NEVAPP
-761 VLNADGS
+761 ALNTDGS
-768 RAAITNQIGD
+768 RAAISTQIGD

-793 TGAQIGTT
+793 TGAQIGST
-801 QALEGEGISY
+801 QGLEGQAVY
-811 GAPMFNAAGNRVV
+811 GAPVFNATGDRVV

-830 GPVNTF
+830 GPVGTF
-836 TTRLTVLDTATGAP
+836 TTRLTVLDAATGAP
-850 VGTGLVVDGD
+850 VGAGLVVDGD
-860 GARELSADRTHI
+860 GARELSADRTRMVI
-872 LVTTTSTD
+872 TATSTD
-880 PVTEVTTTNL
+880 PVTQVVTTKL

-901 GDVTLPGA
+901 GDVALPGT
-909 WHSLLMTPDGSRAV
+909 WRSLLLTPDGGRAA
-923 TIAGNNTGT
+923 TITEDNAGTH
-932 QVAVIDTLTGAQTG
+932 VAVIDTLTGAQTG

-951 AGEEFGSRLI
+951 AGTEFGSRVI
-961 SVDGSRALIVTNVY
+961 SVDGSRALIVTAVY
-975 NGATSVNTARLTVLD
+975 NGATSINTERLTVLD
-990 TTTGTQVGSTV
+990 TTTGAQVGNT
-1001 ALIGFLNGVQYSP
+1001 LTLTGFLNGVQYSP

-1038 AVLDTTTGFQVGNT
+1038 AVLDTTTGLQLGST

-1072 VSTGSQFVVINTA
+1072 VSTGSQFVVINTT

-1113 AVSYNFWTRTYTTTA
+1113 GVSYNFWTRTYTTTA

>member
-1 MSNANYVGRVG
+1 MSNATYVGRVG

-43 APAQNAAPDAAG
+43 APAQNAAPEAAG
-55 TKKPGAKA
+55 ATKPGANA
-63 GKTKRPPG
+63 GKNKRPPG
-71 KAGSEKQRA
+71 KASSDKQRA
-80 NKPEPAAADGPAK
+80 TKPTPTAADSPAK
-93 TQTTAKTVTGS
+93 TQATAKTVTGS
-104 TKKPAPRAIQADV
+104 TKKPTPRALQADV
-117 ETTPVPS
+117 ETVSAPA
-124 PRTVAATAVTTSAVT
+124 PRAVAATVVATSAVTPSVT
-139 STPTATS
+139 STPTQA
-146 TPAATNGAV
+146 NGAV
-155 SLMSASTLDSSAT
+155 SVMSASSLESSAN
-168 GGPAAPDFSPVAA
+168 GGPIAPDFSPVAA

-186 GTRPRVETQT
+186 GTRTRIEAQT
-196 KAAAVTSTSQPVA
+196 KPAAVTSTSQPVV
-209 ATAAQPVVATAAQP
+209 ATAAQPVVATA
-223 VPTAA
+223 T

-237 TVPSPWLNYSKSI
+237 NVPSPWLNYSKSI
-250 SVGTNPTAEVM
+250 SVGTNPGAEVM

-337 IDANPSTTS
+337 IDANPSTSS

-370 KGSNSVSVID
+370 KGSGTVSVVD
-380 PTTYSVTGTVGVGTQ
+380 PTTYTVTDTIGVGSQ

-406 YVANQGSST
+406 YVADQGSNT

-424 GVTSVAVGTP
+424 GVTGIAVGTSP
-434 PSALALGTGGKLY
+434 TALALGTGGTLY
-447 VASQTGG
+447 VAGQNS
-454 TLSTIDTATNTVT
+454 TLSTIDTATGTVL
-467 PGAITVGPSPSSV
+467 PGAVAVGPAPSSV
-480 AVSADGSVAYVA
+480 AVSADGSIAYVA
-492 NGNDTVSVINTTTS
+492 NGNDTVSVINTATS

-515 TDATGA
+515 TDAAGG

-535 DATDRTVRVLVQPSL
+535 DATDRTVRVLVPPSL

-572 NDGTRALVITG
+572 TDGTRALVITG

-618 PAFSADGTRVVITAA
+618 PAFSADGTRAVITAA
-633 GPTATQLAVIDL
+633 GTTTTQLAVIDL

-687 LNTLTGAQ
+687 INTLTGAQ
-695 TGTTVSVTGNQLE
+695 AGTTVSVTGNSLE
-708 APVLNADRTRALI
+708 APALTADRTRALI
-721 TTSRPIWETPDTTR
+721 TTSRPIWEAPDTTR
-735 VAVLDTTIGTQLG
+735 VAVLDTTTGTQLG

-768 RAAITNQIGD
+768 RAAITNQIRD

-793 TGAQIGTT
+793 TGAQVGAT
-801 QALEGEGISY
+801 ADLDGEGISY
-811 GAPMFNAAGNRVV
+811 GAAVFNAAGNRVV

-836 TTRLTVLDTATGAP
+836 TTRLAVLDAATGAP
-850 VGTGLVVDGD
+850 VGTGLVVAGD
-860 GARELSADRTHI
+860 GARELSADRTRMVI
-872 LVTTTSTD
+872 TATSTD
-880 PVTEVTTTNL
+880 PVTQVTTTKL
-890 ATVDLATGNQV
+890 ATVDLATGNQI
-901 GDVTLPGA
+901 GDVTLPGT
-909 WHSLLMTPDGSRAV
+909 WRSLLMTPDGSRAV
-923 TIAGNNTGT
+923 TIAGDNAGT
-932 QVAVIDTLTGAQTG
+932 HVAVINTLTGAQTG

-961 SVDGSRALIVTNVY
+961 SVDGSRALITTSVY
-975 NGATSVNTARLTVLD
+975 NGATSVNSERLTVLD
-990 TTTGTQVGSTV
+990 TTTGAQIGNTV
-1001 ALIGFLNGVQYSP
+1001 TLIGFLNGGVQYSA
-1014 DTDRVV
+1014 DTGRAV

-1038 AVLDTTTGFQVGNT
+1038 AVLDTTTGFQLGST

-1058 NGYLVLSAGGTRAV
+1058 NGYLVLSGSGTRAV
-1072 VSTGSQFVVINTA
+1072 VSTGSQLVVINTA
-1085 NGTQVGGALTGVGS
+1085 NGAQVGSALTGVGS

-1113 AVSYNFWTRTYTTTA
+1113 GISYNAWTRTYTTTA